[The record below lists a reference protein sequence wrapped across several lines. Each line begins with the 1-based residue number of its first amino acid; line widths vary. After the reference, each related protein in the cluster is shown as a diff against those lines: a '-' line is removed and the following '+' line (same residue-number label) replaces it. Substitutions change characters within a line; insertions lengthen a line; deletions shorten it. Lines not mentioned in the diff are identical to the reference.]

1 MVSLISLWL
10 PILIAAVIV
19 FVVSYIIHTVLT
31 YHNNDFKK
39 LPNEDQALAALR
51 ALTLPPGDY
60 ALPKP
65 ANSAE
70 LKSPEFREK
79 VKQGPVVFMTV
90 FPSAPIT
97 MGKRLLQWFA
107 YCLAVGVFA
116 GYVAGRTLPPG
127 EEYLAVF
134 RVTGTVAF
142 LGYGWA
148 LVQNSIW
155 FGRNWPATSK
165 SLFDALVYGLLTAG
179 VFGWL
184 WPRV

>member
-1 MVSLISLWL
+1 MVSLVSLWL

-19 FVVSYIIHTVLT
+19 FVVSSLIHTVLT

-51 ALTLPPGDY
+51 ALSLPPGDY

-65 ANSAE
+65 ASSAE
-70 LKSPEFREK
+70 LKSPEFQEK
-79 VKQGPVVFMTV
+79 MRQGPVLFMTV
-90 FPSAPIT
+90 FPSGPIA

-107 YCLAVGVFA
+107 YCVVVGIFA
-116 GYVAGRTLPPG
+116 GYVAGRTLPMG
-127 EEYLAVF
+127 EEYLQVF

-142 LGYGWA
+142 LGYGLA

-155 FGRNWPATSK
+155 FGRNWAATSK
-165 SLFDALVYGLLTAG
+165 SLLDALIYGLLTAG
-179 VFGWL
+179 AFGWL
-184 WPRV
+184 WP